1 MLHLVVHIVT
11 LRLYKVN
18 KRHCCSPWRQ
28 IVRLE
33 NLFIDRH
40 RVKMYDISSSLSVCV
55 CVSPIDVLACVSF

>member
-18 KRHCCSPWRQ
+18 KRHCCSPWQQ

-33 NLFIDRH
+33 NLFLYRR
-40 RVKMYDISSSLSVCV
+40 RVKMCCISSSLSVCV
-55 CVSPIDVLACVSF
+55 CVSDRCGSLRIFL